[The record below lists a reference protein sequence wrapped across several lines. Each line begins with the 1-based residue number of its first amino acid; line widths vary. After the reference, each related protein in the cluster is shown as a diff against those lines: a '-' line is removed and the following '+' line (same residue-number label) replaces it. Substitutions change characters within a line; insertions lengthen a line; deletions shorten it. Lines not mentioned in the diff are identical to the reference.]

1 MNTLTRTVTQK
12 LVRRIR
18 IYSTYKTPVTH
29 ETFRGHDETRM
40 ELKSWEVLVNEYAE
54 DKKPKTLLQR
64 QKISTNIAQA
74 LSYTAL
80 VGSVQI
86 GDQEWV
92 NENVPSIDFSQLAE
106 YICTVHPSSR

>member
-1 MNTLTRTVTQK
+1 MKALTRTVTQK

-18 IYSTYKTPVTH
+18 IYSTYKTPVTY

-40 ELKSWEVLVNEYAE
+40 ISKNWEVLVNECAE

-92 NENVPSIDFSQLAE
+92 NDDVPSIDFSQLGE
-106 YICTVHPSSR
+106 YIYVTRPT